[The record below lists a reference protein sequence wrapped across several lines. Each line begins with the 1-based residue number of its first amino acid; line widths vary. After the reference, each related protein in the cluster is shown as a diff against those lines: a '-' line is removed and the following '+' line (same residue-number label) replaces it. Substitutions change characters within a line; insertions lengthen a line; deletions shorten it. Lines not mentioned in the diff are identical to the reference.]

1 MNTICKKLTIFVL
14 SIFIYTSNTFAG
26 VILPEPDC
34 GFTGGDNCL
43 VYDDF
48 TVYSMSF
55 LQFNE
60 DQSLQPVSGDKYY
73 IDSSPGKIKNDIVIA
88 SSPAS
93 AINNSDISTTGID
106 DAFETPNNGGSDL
119 FAMLATAEPAP
130 VLTND
135 NLVTSLLP
143 NSDNLDIDGDA
154 NTDDK
159 ELSLWDIETSVLTDF
174 LDGDDLLFFFNLNE
188 TGAQDTLDSGQDMLG
203 WMRVFLTD
211 STTGDSIS
219 FTLSGANTENPFI
232 QTQEQTGINGTIM
245 PDNILPTADDLW
257 AYVHGEICVDETN
270 GSVLALGSCSA
281 ANNPANGKT
290 VNQNLGA
297 NAAAFSLWNEDLNNA
312 LYSGN
317 YDMMSVDLRMAHIEN
332 GYDQMFIRA
341 GEIGDDITVRNIP
354 EPASILLM
362 LMGLIG
368 IYRFK
373 LN

>member
-34 GFTGGDNCL
+34 GFSGGDNCL

-341 GEIGDDITVRNIP
+341 GEIGDDITVRDIP